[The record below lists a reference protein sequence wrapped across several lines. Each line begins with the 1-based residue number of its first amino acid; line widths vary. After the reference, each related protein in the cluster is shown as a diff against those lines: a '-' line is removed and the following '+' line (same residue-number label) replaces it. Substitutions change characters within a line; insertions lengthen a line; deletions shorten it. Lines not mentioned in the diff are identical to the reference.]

1 MTLDGVLYASASHQS
16 TISSNFSKAKTKK
29 AIISANDHIILA
41 FLCVETRIANFEFVF
56 ASTKYVIDEEARAKL
71 PKKYQQKNNNKKAKC

>member
-1 MTLDGVLYASASHQS
+1 MAFYMRLHHINPPSVPISAKRKQKNNH
-16 TISSNFSKAKTKK
+16 FSKR
-29 AIISANDHIILA
+29 SHNVA

-71 PKKYQQKNNNKKAKC
+71 PKNIKKITIKKQNVKEME